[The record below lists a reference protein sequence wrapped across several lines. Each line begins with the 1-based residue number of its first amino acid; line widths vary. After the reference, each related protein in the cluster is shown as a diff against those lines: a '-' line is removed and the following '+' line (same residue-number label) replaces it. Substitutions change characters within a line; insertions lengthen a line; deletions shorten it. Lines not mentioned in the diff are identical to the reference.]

1 MFYSRPQI
9 LKCLIIKGW
18 KYLLGGLINHTPLL
32 IPVFSSQ
39 FNIYHQFVQFC
50 CLRQNALQHQ
60 VKHYVWLYLCYI
72 YAVNLDSKI
81 SVIKTVFFNKIKISL
96 LVLPLLS
103 YLFNQVWVVP
113 FFFFLMP
120 APVWHSHCYHGC
132 LPLIFIKYC
141 CNISSLFLAFSIC
154 YHTKSWHFLSQILLI
169 KGKNNSG
176 SW

>member
-113 FFFFLMP
+113 FFFFFN
-120 APVWHSHCYHGC
+120 AST
-132 LPLIFIKYC
+132 
-141 CNISSLFLAFSIC
+141 SLAFPL
-154 YHTKSWHFLSQILLI
+154 LSRLSTFNLYKILLQHFFFI
-169 KGKNNSG
+169 SG
-176 SW
+176 LQHLLPY